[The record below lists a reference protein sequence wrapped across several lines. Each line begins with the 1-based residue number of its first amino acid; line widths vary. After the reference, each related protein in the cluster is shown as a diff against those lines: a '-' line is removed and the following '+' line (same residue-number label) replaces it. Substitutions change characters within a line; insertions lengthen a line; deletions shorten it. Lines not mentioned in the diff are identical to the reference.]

1 VKGWTPP
8 PTFDGYRL
16 GALLGEGG
24 MGFVYVAHDT
34 LLDRPVAVKFI
45 AGADGDEQLRRR
57 FIVEARA
64 VARIQHPNVV
74 SVYRV
79 GEVDGRPYLVSELIR
94 GEGLDRI
101 PTPMPWARVLTIAVG
116 IARGLATAHHRGV
129 VHRDVKPANVVLS
142 EDGEPKLLDFGI
154 AKLLDPSGLADAA
167 PRDDCGDE
175 LDVATREL
183 EAAATI
189 DPDATIQP
197 ISSPAEVAA
206 EAGLTGRG
214 AIMGTP
220 LYMAPELWDGERATF
235 RSDIYALGAL
245 LYLLCA
251 GRPPHTGATTAELRE
266 SARNHDA
273 RPLAQVA
280 PSVDARLA
288 AIIDR
293 CLRRDPAA
301 RPGSGND
308 VRAAL
313 MELTPEA
320 RADVV
325 PGGNPYRGLHAFDA
339 DHRAVF
345 FGRDSEIRGILER
358 LATEPMVVVAG
369 DSGVGKSSLCRAGV
383 LPKIDAWLP
392 GRAWTVAS
400 LVPGRHPIASLAAA
414 LAPHLGLGEAELA
427 RLLVDEPG
435 FAARELRGRLG
446 PGAGLL
452 IFIDEIEEL
461 VTLCDAEERA
471 AAAAVIEWLA
481 MPSSSLRLLATVRG
495 DFLVRLAALPTAG
508 DAIAR
513 SLYVVRHLDRDRI
526 REAIVGPL
534 HARGV
539 AFESEEMIEE
549 LVESTARAEGGLPL
563 LQFVLAQLWEARDPE
578 RGEISARTLEAMGGV
593 AGALTRHAD
602 DILAGLLPQQVAAA
616 RRILIGLVTTANTRA
631 HRTEEELVDRDPA
644 ARGALHAL
652 VRGRL
657 LIGRDTAEGP
667 GYQIAHES
675 LLHRWATLAQWL
687 AEDAGGRAARERLEL
702 AFIEWERLGRAREA
716 LWGARQLAELGPI
729 GDAELS
735 AGESSFVAASR
746 RAARRAW
753 IARAAAIVVAPL
765 AIAIVYG
772 GAVMQSRRD
781 LARRVDVHVAAA
793 QRALAAVEIEA
804 AEARA
809 LRARAYALFDQPD
822 RDAAEIVWASALAA
836 NDRLGPLF
844 SEASRELE
852 TASMLAPS
860 RADVRERFGDVI
872 YARAAMAEEQRRT
885 ADRDELLARLPLYDL
900 SGARA
905 QRWSAPARLSL
916 ATTPPGATVHLARFA
931 VDAAGHRRLDGGRAL
946 GASPLT
952 DVVLERGSYLIT
964 LQASGR
970 ILVRYPI
977 VLTRDETARIAVD
990 LPLAAEIPSGFVHV
1004 PRGSFLFGSATDDG
1018 LRRTFFNTAP
1028 LHEITTP
1035 GYLIAAHETTF
1046 ADWIEYLRALRP
1058 EERAAHYPRVDRGG
1072 LQGALVFSELPGDA
1086 FRIAFQPTTQTY
1098 TARSGERIAYPARDH
1113 RASMDWRRFPVVGI
1127 DIPEATA
1134 YLAWL
1139 DRVGRVPGARL
1150 CTEQE
1155 WERAARGS
1163 DDREYPAGD
1172 RLAPDD
1178 ANFDE
1183 TYGRAPLGI
1192 GPDEVGSH
1200 PGSRS
1205 PFGVDDLVGNAWE
1218 WTLSSLA
1225 PDEYVARGSSFS
1237 YDANSSRIS
1246 NRQVSGPSLRD
1257 VTVGLR
1263 VCADVHARGKSAR
1276 ADQAR

>member
-1 VKGWTPP
+1 VKGWAPP
-8 PTFDGYRL
+8 ATFDGYRL
-16 GALLGEGG
+16 GRLLGEGG

-34 LLDRPVAVKFI
+34 LLDRPVAVKFV
-45 AGADGDEQLRRR
+45 AGGGDPRLRER

-79 GEVDGRPYLVSELIR
+79 GEVDGHPYLVSELIR

-101 PTPMPWARVLTIAVG
+101 PTPMPWARALTIAVG

-154 AKLLDPSGLADAA
+154 ARLLVLDSDPDPDPDPGPDRNCPGDARVH
-167 PRDDCGDE
+167 PEDPE
-175 LDVATREL
+175 PPPPSLDL
-183 EAAATI
+183 

-197 ISSPAEVAA
+197 LSAREQITETD
-206 EAGLTGRG
+206 AGLTGHG

-220 LYMAPELWDGERATF
+220 LYMAPELWDGERASF
-235 RSDIYALGAL
+235 RSDVYALGAL
-245 LYLLCA
+245 LYMLCT
-251 GRPPHTGATTAELRE
+251 GHPPHQGATTAELRA
-266 SARNHDA
+266 SARGRDA
-273 RPLAQVA
+273 RPLAQLV
-280 PSVDARLA
+280 PSVDPRFA
-288 AIIDR
+288 AIVDR
-293 CLRRDPAA
+293 CLRRDPA
-301 RPGSGND
+301 RRLGSGNE

-383 LPKIDAWLP
+383 LPKIAAWLP
-392 GRAWTVAS
+392 ARAWTVVA
-400 LVPGRHPIASLAAA
+400 LVPGKHPVASLATA
-414 LAPHLGLGEAELA
+414 LAPHLGIGEGDLA

-446 PGAGLL
+446 ETAGLV

-513 SLYVVRHLDRDRI
+513 SLYVVRHLDRDRL
-526 REAIVGPL
+526 REAVVGPL
-534 HARGV
+534 AARGV
-539 AFESEEMIEE
+539 AFESEAMIAE

-563 LQFVLAQLWEARDPE
+563 LQFVLAQLWDARDQDH
-578 RGEISARTLEAMGGV
+578 GVIAARTLEAMGGV

-616 RRILIGLVTTANTRA
+616 RRILVGLVTTANTRA
-631 HRTEEELVDRDPA
+631 HRTELELVQGDPA

-657 LIGRDTAEGP
+657 LVGRDTAEGS
-667 GYQIAHES
+667 GYQLAHES
-675 LLHRWATLAQWL
+675 LLRRWRTLAQWL
-687 AEDAGGRAARERLEL
+687 AEDAGGRAAHDRLAL

-716 LWGARQLAELGPI
+716 LWGTRQLAELAQI
-729 GDAELS
+729 READLS
-735 AGESSFVAASR
+735 AGEAAFVAASR
-746 RAARRAW
+746 RAARRART
-753 IARAAAIVVAPL
+753 ARAAALLAAPL
-765 AIAIVYG
+765 TIAFVYA
-772 GAVMQSRRD
+772 GAVMESRRD

-793 QRALAAVEIEA
+793 ERALADVDA
-804 AEARA
+804 ARAEVRA
-809 LRARAYALFDQPD
+809 LRGRAYALFDRPD
-822 RDAAEIVWASALAA
+822 RDAAEAVWATAIVAA
-836 NDRLGPLF
+836 ERLGPLF
-844 SEASRELE
+844 SEAGRELE
-852 TASMLAPS
+852 TASMLAPA
-860 RADVRERFGDVI
+860 RADVRARFGEVL
-872 YARAAMAEEQRRT
+872 YARAVLAEEERRP
-885 ADRDELLARLPLYDL
+885 AERDELLARLPLYDV
-900 SGARA
+900 SGALA
-905 QRWSAPARLSL
+905 QTWRAPAHL
-916 ATTPPGATVHLARFA
+916 AITTSPPGATVHAARFT
-931 VDAAGHRRLDGGRAL
+931 VDARGRRELDADRVL
-946 GASPLT
+946 GPSPLA
-952 DVVLERGSYLIT
+952 DVTLERGSYVLTIES
-964 LQASGR
+964 AGR
-970 ILVRYPI
+970 FTVRYPI
-977 VLTRDETARIAVD
+977 VLARAEPARIAVD
-990 LPLAAEIPSGFVHV
+990 LPLAADVPRGFVHV
-1004 PRGSFLFGSATDDG
+1004 PRGRFLFGSATDDG

-1035 GYLIAAHETTF
+1035 PYVIAARETTF
-1046 ADWIEYLRALRP
+1046 ADWIDYLRALRP
-1058 EERAAHYPRVDRGG
+1058 EERAAHFPRVDRGG
-1072 LQGALVFSELPGDA
+1072 FQGALVFSELPGDV
-1086 FRIAFQPTTQTY
+1086 FRIAFQPTTRTY
-1098 TARSGERIAYPARDH
+1098 TARSNEPVVYPGRDR
-1113 RASMDWRRFPVVGI
+1113 RASTNWLQFPVVGI
-1127 DIPEATA
+1127 DVPEAMA

-1139 DRVGRVPGARL
+1139 DRTGRVRGARL
-1150 CTEQE
+1150 CSEQE

-1163 DDREYPAGD
+1163 DDREYPEGD
-1172 RLAPDD
+1172 RVAPED

-1183 TYGRAPLGI
+1183 TYGREPLGI

-1205 PFGVDDLVGNAWE
+1205 PFGVEDLAGNAWE
-1218 WTLSSLA
+1218 WTRSTLA
-1225 PDEYVARGSSFS
+1225 PDEYVARGSSYF
-1237 YDANSSRIS
+1237 YDANSCRAT

-1263 VCADVHARGKSAR
+1263 VCADAVTR
-1276 ADQAR
+1276 